1 MYRKPSS
8 KSEIEAL
15 ILNSSKEMIEKR
27 EERKRKDME
36 IERVKKISK
45 IIEDEMSVMKDTDNI
60 LKKQSKS
67 QNNIE

>member
-1 MYRKPSS
+1 
-8 KSEIEAL
+8 
-15 ILNSSKEMIEKR
+15 MIEKR